1 MWDPSA
7 GGLSGSC
14 AERILFSWAR
24 SGKDP
29 GDVVAAPDLVLLE
42 LGPQPLAL
50 DEIGVA
56 PEGDEL
62 V

>member
-1 MWDPSA
+1 
-7 GGLSGSC
+7 
-14 AERILFSWAR
+14 LFSWAR